1 MVLFVNETKGKP
13 SDCRA
18 AQAPA
23 QPLHSSA
30 VSEIKGCSWG
40 SRSEA

>member
-23 QPLHSSA
+23 AAPSQL
-30 VSEIKGCSWG
+30 
-40 SRSEA
+40 SRF